1 MHMKIKK
8 AVITAAGSRHRSL
21 PLQTLIDRDGQ
32 EKSVLAIIVEEV
44 LRAGIESIGIVINR
58 EDEPG
63 YARVAGEH
71 KACLEFIPQDEPLG
85 YGHAVCCAS
94 DFVGRDPFL
103 HLLGDHIYLSRS
115 ARDCVQQLVRVAEER
130 ACSVSAVQ
138 RTREHLLP
146 YFGAVSG
153 RPVLNADNL
162 YRIDKVREK
171 PTPTEA
177 EQHLIVPGLR
187 AGYYLCFFGMH
198 VLTPAVMEI
207 LLGQVAEAGPAGG
220 VTLADALSVLA
231 GREQYFALEIR
242 DWQRFNLGVKYGLLS
257 AQLALALSGQD
268 RDEVL
273 TRLLEILALREI
285 AGTCE

>member
-1 MHMKIKK
+1 MKIKK
-8 AVITAAGSRHRSL
+8 AVITAAGSRHRLL
-21 PLQTLIDRDGQ
+21 PLQNLIDRDGH
-32 EKSVLAIIVEEV
+32 EKSVLTIIVEEV
-44 LRAGIESIGIVINR
+44 LRAGIEEIGIVINR

-63 YARVAGEH
+63 YSRIAGEYRSR
-71 KACLEFIPQDEPLG
+71 LRFLPQEQQLG
-85 YGHAVCCAS
+85 YGHAVCCAEE
-94 DFVGRDPFL
+94 FVHRDPFL

-115 ARDCVQQLVRVAEER
+115 ARDCVQELVRVAEER

-153 RPVLNADNL
+153 RPVLNAENL

-177 EQHLIVPGLR
+177 EQELIVPGLR

-207 LLGQVAEAGPAGG
+207 LREQVSAAGPEGG
-220 VTLADALSVLA
+220 VTLADALSLLA
-231 GREQYFALEIR
+231 VQEQYLALEIR

-285 AGTCE
+285 AGTSD